1 METPLEKLK
10 PRGEALEELIGSQAL
25 NADLKTALFACLT
38 GRESRRW
45 TVGELFDRLNNLGL
59 RCSKPA
65 LAAALGELEL
75 EMALC
80 PFLPWN
86 LVERGTEW
94 SLVPKTELLELL
106 SAVRKLPGISC
117 DTLTDEHK
125 AVLLVVIG
133 YRHKGGVSKTR
144 IGDIL
149 KIDPS
154 SYLHELW
161 KRELVYT
168 APEKELKWWRPTPQA
183 LLTLGLRSY
192 SEIPELKELERYFDR
207 QKSLLELLS
216 DVRLPGL
223 SSDTLTDKH
232 KAVLL
237 VVLSCRRKGSV
248 SKTRIQ
254 DILKIDPS
262 CYLNELSK
270 MDLICTAPGKEIN
283 CWRPTPQALQTLG
296 VRSYCEI
303 PELKELDR
311 YFDSHKSLQNEVEKD
326 ANMEPVL
333 EKAEKSRLRR
343 RRRELQREASVPR
356 GLEPLK
362 PRPGEPDPLK
372 SPLPHPT

>member
-1 METPLEKLK
+1 LEKLK

-25 NADLKTALFACLT
+25 NADLKTALFACLS

-94 SLVPKTELLELL
+94 SLVPKTELLALL
-106 SAVRKLPGISC
+106 SAVRKLPGISP

-168 APEKELKWWRPTPQA
+168 APEKELKWWRPTPEA
-183 LLTLGLRSY
+183 LLALGLRSY
-192 SEIPELKELERYFDR
+192 SDIPELKELERYFDS
-207 QKSLLELLS
+207 QKSFQSEEERQANLE
-216 DVRLPGL
+216 P
-223 SSDTLTDKH
+223 
-232 KAVLL
+232 
-237 VVLSCRRKGSV
+237 
-248 SKTRIQ
+248 I
-254 DILKIDPS
+254 
-262 CYLNELSK
+262 
-270 MDLICTAPGKEIN
+270 
-283 CWRPTPQALQTLG
+283 
-296 VRSYCEI
+296 
-303 PELKELDR
+303 
-311 YFDSHKSLQNEVEKD
+311 F
-326 ANMEPVL
+326 
-333 EKAEKSRLRR
+333 EKAKTSQARR
-343 RRRELQREASVPR
+343 RRRELERRASVPR
-356 GLEPLK
+356 GLEPAS
-362 PRPGEPDPLK
+362 PDFERAET
-372 SPLPHPT
+372 PLPHPA